1 MGFIPKM
8 AWFDN
13 PIIGFSEEDAQR
25 LHHPHDNTLIVSIWV
40 GDYNTHL
47 IVVDNRS
54 TADILYYSTFQQMR
68 IDRKRLVPTNA
79 LLVGFEGTK
88 VYPLGVV
95 TLPITVGDYP
105 EQITKDV
112 TFLVVDCSS
121 TYTAILG
128 QPTLSSWK
136 AETLIYH
143 LMIKFPIEYGLGEV
157 HGDQMAAR
165 KCYIAM
171 LEMDN
176 YL

>member
-1 MGFIPKM
+1 M

-47 IVVDNRS
+47 VVVDNRS

-79 LLVGFEGTK
+79 LLVGFERTK

-95 TLPITVGDYP
+95 MLPITVGDYP

-143 LMIKFPIEYGLGEV
+143 LMIKFPIKYGLGEV
-157 HGDQMAAR
+157 HGDQMTAR
-165 KCYIAM
+165 KWYIAM
-171 LEMDN
+171 LEMYN